1 MPFPNMLPL
10 LSYGST
16 NKNTMSVQCVLS
28 CNATGESAFLVRL
41 FGYSDVGALLLET
54 ELGAVPAAASLW

>member
-1 MPFPNMLPL
+1 MPFPNMLLL

-28 CNATGESAFLVRL
+28 CNARGESAFLVQL
-41 FGYSDVGALLLET
+41 FGYPDVCVLLLEA
-54 ELGAVPAAASLW
+54 EPGAVPAAASL